1 MENSNTSPGA
11 TNHQSLGL
19 DAGDGRRPL
28 WRRWLKW
35 ILLVLVALIAVFIG
49 LRGSRKAAVEYKTAA
64 VTRGDLIVNV
74 TATGNLVPTNEVT
87 VGSELSGII
96 KTVTVDYNDLVKV
109 GQPLAYLDNT
119 KFEAAVMQ
127 SRAALIS
134 ARAKQKQAYAT
145 LRQKQQNLERM
156 RKVHDLSGGRA
167 PSAGELEGAEADLL
181 RAEADEAAAQGAIAQ
196 ALATLKIDETNLSK
210 SIIYS
215 PINGIVLA
223 RNVDPGQTV
232 AASLQAPV
240 LFSLAEDLT
249 KMELQVDVDEA
260 DVGWL
265 RQGQSATFS
274 VDAYP
279 DRTFEANIIQVRYG
293 SQINNGVVTYTALLN
308 VDNRDLV
315 LRPGMT
321 ATAEIVVDKIEN
333 ALLVPN
339 AALRFAPRPNGSPAA
354 PKRGLVDM
362 LTIRPPQRGTK
373 TASKTNDAK
382 SKTQQIWILKDQQP
396 VALTVTTGP
405 SNGSHTVIKSEEVQ
419 PDMLVIVDTV
429 ASKESLN

>member
-1 MENSNTSPGA
+1 MENYDPSPGA
-11 TNHQSLGL
+11 TLAQALGL
-19 DAGDGRRPL
+19 DTPDGGKPR

-35 ILLVLVALIAVFIG
+35 ILIAIVVLVALLIG
-49 LRGSRKAAVEYKTAA
+49 FRGSRKATVEYKTAA
-64 VTRGDLIVNV
+64 VTRGELIVSV
-74 TATGNLVPTNEVT
+74 TATGNLAPTNQVT

-96 KTVTVDYNDLVKV
+96 KTVSVDYNDTVKI
-109 GQPLAYLDNT
+109 GQPLVYLDDT
-119 KFEAAVMQ
+119 KFAAAVMQ
-127 SRAALIS
+127 SRASLVS

-145 LRQKQQNLERM
+145 LRQKEQNLERM
-156 RKVHDLSGGRA
+156 RKVHELSGGRA
-167 PSAGELEGAEADLL
+167 PSAGELEAAEADLL
-181 RAEADEAAAQGAIAQ
+181 RAEADDAAAKGAIEQ
-196 ALATLKIDETNLSK
+196 ALAALKIDETNLSK
-210 SIIYS
+210 TIIYS

-240 LFSLAEDLT
+240 LFTLAEDLA
-249 KMELQVDVDEA
+249 KMELQVAVDEA

-279 DRTFEANIIQVRYG
+279 DRTFEAHIIQVRFG
-293 SQINNGVVTYTALLN
+293 SQTNNGVVTYTTLLN

-339 AALRFAPRPNGSPAA
+339 TALRYTPRPNNSSLTS
-354 PKRGLVDM
+354 PKRGLIDM
-362 LTIRPPQRGTK
+362 LIPHPPRRSAKPLADKSEAKRK
-373 TASKTNDAK
+373 TR
-382 SKTQQIWILKDQQP
+382 QIWILKDQQP
-396 VALTVTTGP
+396 VAFAVTTGP
-405 SNGSHTVIKSEEVQ
+405 TNGSYTVIQSEEVQ
-419 PDMLVIVDTV
+419 PGMSAIVDAV
-429 ASKESLN
+429 GSN

>member
-1 MENSNTSPGA
+1 MENYDPSPGA
-11 TNHQSLGL
+11 TLTQSLGL
-19 DAGDGRRPL
+19 DAPSDGKPR
-28 WRRWLKW
+28 WRRWIKW
-35 ILLVLVALIAVFIG
+35 ILIALVALVAVLIG
-49 LRGSRKAAVEYKTAA
+49 FRSSRKATVQYKTAA
-64 VTRGDLIVNV
+64 VTRGELIVDV
-74 TATGNLVPTNEVT
+74 TATGNLAPTNEVT

-96 KTVTVDYNDLVKV
+96 KTVSVDFNDQVKI

-119 KFEAAVMQ
+119 KFAAAVMQ
-127 SRAALIS
+127 SRAALVS

-145 LRQKQQNLERM
+145 LRQKEQNLERM
-156 RKVHDLSGGRA
+156 RKVHELSGGRA
-167 PSAGELEGAEADLL
+167 PSAGELEAAEADLL
-181 RAEADEAAAQGAIAQ
+181 RAEADDAAAKGAIEQ
-196 ALATLKIDETNLSK
+196 ALAALKIDETNLSK
-210 SIIYS
+210 SIIHS

-240 LFSLAEDLT
+240 LFTLAEDLA

-279 DRTFEANIIQVRYG
+279 DRTFEAHIIQVRYG

-339 AALRFAPRPNGSPAA
+339 TVLRYAPRQEDSTKAGGRS
-354 PKRGLVDM
+354 LVDM
-362 LTIRPPQRGTK
+362 LVPHPPRRSPK
-373 TASKTNDAK
+373 ATANTVEARN
-382 SKTQQIWILKDQQP
+382 KTQQIWVLQAEQP
-396 VALTVTTGP
+396 VAYTVTIGP
-405 SNGSHTVIKSEEVQ
+405 SNDSHTVIRSEEVQ
-419 PDMLVIVDTV
+419 PGMLAIVDTV
-429 ASKESLN
+429 SSK

>member
-1 MENSNTSPGA
+1 MENYDPSPGA
-11 TNHQSLGL
+11 TLAQSLGL
-19 DAGDGRRPL
+19 DAPGGGKPR
-28 WRRWLKW
+28 WRRWIKW
-35 ILLVLVALIAVFIG
+35 ILIALAALVAVLIGF
-49 LRGSRKAAVEYKTAA
+49 RGSRKAVEQYKTAA
-64 VTRGDLIVNV
+64 VTRGELIVSV
-74 TATGNLVPTNEVT
+74 TATGNLAPTNEVT

-96 KTVTVDYNDLVKV
+96 KTVSVDYNDQVKI

-119 KFEAAVMQ
+119 KFAAAVMQ
-127 SRAALIS
+127 SRAALVS

-145 LRQKQQNLERM
+145 LRQKEQNLERM
-156 RKVHDLSGGRA
+156 RKVHDLSGGRV
-167 PSAGELEGAEADLL
+167 PSAGELEAAEADLL
-181 RAEADEAAAQGAIAQ
+181 RAEADDAAAQGAIEQ

-210 SIIYS
+210 AIIYS

-240 LFSLAEDLT
+240 LFTLAEDLT

-260 DVGWL
+260 DVGRL

-279 DRTFEANIIQVRYG
+279 DRTFEAHIIQVRFG
-293 SQINNGVVTYTALLN
+293 SQINNGVVTYTTLLN

-333 ALLVPN
+333 TLLVPN
-339 AALRFAPRPNGSPAA
+339 TALRFAPRPNDSPAT

-362 LTIRPPQRGTK
+362 LIPHPPRKSAKPVTD
-373 TASKTNDAK
+373 TNRAK
-382 SKTQQIWILKDQQP
+382 SKTHQIWILQEQQP
-396 VALTVTTGP
+396 VAFTVTTG
-405 SNGSHTVIKSEEVQ
+405 SSDGRLTVIQSEEVQ
-419 PDMLVIVDTV
+419 PGMLAIVDTV
-429 ASKESLN
+429 SSK